1 MVTIATSPGAAMAS
15 GTCAHVR
22 ELIDATERHAMAMP
36 VGAEGFMADVPLV
49 RPF

>member
-36 VGAEGFMADVPLV
+36 VAEGFMADVPLV
-49 RPF
+49 GRF